1 MPTKLVVIG
10 DSLSQGVISG
20 SITKTQVSY
29 PALIAE
35 ALGLEPI
42 KVLQSRNEN
51 YFLVPDFEGE
61 GGLPVNME
69 NILRLLVKR
78 YGQKVSWLDVF
89 PAFLSV
95 RSLFD
100 RVEDYWERGE
110 GTKPS
115 LTGPIHHN
123 LASLGFQLGD
133 CDTITEAISR
143 ENIPESQDDF
153 VGQIPEFAMYRTA
166 RRTLNP
172 RFEKRYENLSQVEA
186 AKALAVESGGI
197 ENLIFWLGS
206 NNCLSTVINLKMK
219 WSSEADLNKL
229 AHQRTNNIW
238 RPEDFQ
244 KLLTRIAPK
253 IDEIGAKNVF
263 VGTIPHVTIPPVSRG
278 VSPGKIGDEALS
290 ADGYFEYYTHFW
302 IWDEDFAKAPRNF
315 PHLTREQARE
325 IDNVIDQ
332 YNSAIA
338 AEAEKRGWYA
348 IDICSALDRIAFRR
362 RQGAIAYNFPPEL
375 IAALKANPAT
385 KDRVTAEGRVL
396 LDTRYLHLDLD
407 NPNPLQKY
415 EGGLFGIDGF
425 HPTTVGYGL
434 IAHEFLQVMKQATDT
449 QPLNWDKIVAAD
461 SLLVDPP
468 LNLKHLRSTLGFL
481 YHRTPLLK
489 IIEVVGGTLTS

>member
-35 ALGLEPI
+35 ALGLEPAKI
-42 KVLQSRNEN
+42 PTSGNNNK
-51 YFLVPDFEGE
+51 FLVPDFGGE

-69 NILRLLVKR
+69 NILRLLVKK
-78 YGQKVSWLDVF
+78 YGSKVSWLDVF
-89 PAFLSV
+89 PAFLTL
-95 RSLFD
+95 RGLFD

-110 GTKPS
+110 GTKASP
-115 LTGPIHHN
+115 TGPIHHN
-123 LASLGFQLGD
+123 LAVLGFQLGD
-133 CDTITEAISR
+133 CDTLTEAICRSV
-143 ENIPESQDDF
+143 IPKPQDDF

-172 RFEKRYENLSQVEA
+172 RFEQRYENLSQIEA
-186 AKALAVESGGI
+186 AKALKAESGEI
-197 ENLIFWLGS
+197 ENLIFWLGA
-206 NNCLSTVINLKMK
+206 NNCLSTVINLKMN

-229 AHQRTNNIW
+229 AHERTNNIW
-238 RPEDFQ
+238 RAEDFQ

-253 IDEIGAKNVF
+253 IDEIKAKNVF

-278 VSPGKIGDEALS
+278 VSPGKTGDEALS

-315 PHLTREQARE
+315 PNLTREQARE
-325 IDNVIDQ
+325 IDNVIDE
-332 YNSAIA
+332 YNRAIA
-338 AEAEKRGWYA
+338 NEAQKRGWYVV
-348 IDICSALDRIAFRR
+348 DICSALDRLAFRR

-385 KDRVTAEGRVL
+385 QDRVSAEGRVL
-396 LDTRYLHLDLD
+396 LDTRYLHLDPQS
-407 NPNPLQKY
+407 PNPLARS

-434 IAHEFLQVMKQATDT
+434 IAHEFLQVMKQVTET
-449 QPLNWDKIVAAD
+449 QALNWKKIVAAD

-468 LNLKHLRSTLGFL
+468 LNLEHLQSTLGFL

-489 IIEVVGGTLTS
+489 IIEVVGGDLAR